1 MKIAA
6 IKSLMALLCAFLL
19 LSCAEKRKD
28 FVLQGEL
35 INSRSA
41 ERAYLYRFLRE
52 YGRVELLDSAD
63 VHKSRFVIKGDCDNP
78 AEAYIRFDKE
88 GEIYG
93 FILSADDLYME
104 IGQNS
109 YAVTGTADNVSLSQL
124 MMKHHQGVNARKA
137 ILKEYSKLV
146 ADSTLTAAMEDSLLN
161 QYRSYPV
168 DLRQSVASVIR
179 KSMDNNNVLLADL
192 VFRTM
197 YFALSQPQCD
207 SIASALDLVSR

>member
-1 MKIAA
+1 MKMAA
-6 IKSLMALLCAFLL
+6 IKSLMVLLCAFLL

-63 VHKSRFVIKGDCDNP
+63 IHKSRFVIKGDCDDS

-88 GEIYG
+88 NEIYG

-124 MMKHHQGVNARKA
+124 MMKHHQGVNARKC
-137 ILKEYSKLV
+137 ILKEYSELI
-146 ADSTLTAAMEDSLLN
+146 ADSALTAVVEDSLLS
-161 QYRSYPV
+161 QYRNYPL
-168 DLRQSVASVIR
+168 DLRNSVMSVIR
-179 KSMDNNNVLLADL
+179 ENSANNILLADL

-197 YFALSQPQCD
+197 YFSLSKAQAD
-207 SIASALDLVSR
+207 SVVSALAIEQY